1 MCYNIDDR
9 PPDPPGAM
17 STAHGEDL
25 VLTASDGNRFAAYFA
40 HPVTQTVAEVL
51 ILPDVRGLHGFYQAL
66 ARRFADVNIR
76 ALAIDYFGRTAGI
89 TSRDETFEQMPHVQ
103 QLTASTVLA
112 DITAGLTYLQTL
124 ESVRYSTFTL
134 GFCMGGSISLLTGM
148 QNFDL
153 SGIIAFYAGLKR
165 SFPGTQGSV
174 LDLADKIH
182 YPVLGLFGGAD
193 QAIPP
198 EDRQKLDEQLTQAG
212 IEHELVVYP
221 GAPHSFFD
229 RKALEYADAS
239 ADAWKRV
246 LNFIAAHSIKV

>member
-1 MCYNIDDR
+1 MCYENKDR

-25 VLTASDGNRFAAYFA
+25 VLTSADGTRFAAYFA

-51 ILPDVRGLHGFYQAL
+51 ILPDVRGLHGFYKAL

-89 TSRDETFEQMPHVQ
+89 TPRDETFEHMPHVHQ
-103 QLTASTVLA
+103 MTGPTLFA
-112 DITAGLTYLQTL
+112 DIAAGLTYLQTL

-134 GFCMGGSISLLTGM
+134 GFCMGGGVSLLAGT
-148 QNFDL
+148 QNYDL
-153 SGIIAFYAGLKR
+153 SGIIAFYSGLR
-165 SFPGTQGSV
+165 RTFPGMPGSI

-182 YPVLGLFGGAD
+182 YPVLDLFGGAD
-193 QAIPP
+193 QSITP
-198 EDRQKLDEQLTQAG
+198 EERQKLDAQLNKADV
-212 IEHELVVYP
+212 EHELVVYP
-221 GAPHSFFD
+221 NAPHSFFD

-246 LNFIAAHSIKV
+246 LSFIATHSVKV